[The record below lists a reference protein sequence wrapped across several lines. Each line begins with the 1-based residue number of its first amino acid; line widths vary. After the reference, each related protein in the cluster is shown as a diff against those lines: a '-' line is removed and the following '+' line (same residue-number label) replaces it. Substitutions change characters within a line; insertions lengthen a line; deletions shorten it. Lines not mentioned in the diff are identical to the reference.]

1 MAAVRVVENACAS
14 SADAGT
20 TSTPPGHAA
29 RTARKASL
37 GLELIARHEL
47 ADGVQAA
54 ILVEPVGVGT
64 VVDLLRLIV
73 RERAG
78 RVLLDDLV
86 ELGGARVR
94 ELPARGARC
103 EGEELVLLGHAVDL
117 TARDPARVAAI
128 RGLGR
133 VLAVLLGD
141 GREVRTRVELR
152 LYGTDLLQRVG
163 EVGRYLARG

>member
-47 ADGVQAA
+47 PDGVQAA
-54 ILVEPVGVGT
+54 ILVEPVGVGA

-78 RVLLDDLV
+78 RVFLDDLV
-86 ELGGARVR
+86 ELGGAPVR
-94 ELPARGARC
+94 ELAAHGPGG
-103 EGEELVLLGHAVDL
+103 EGEQLVLLRHAVDL
-117 TARDPARVAAI
+117 AARDPASVPAI
-128 RGLGR
+128 RVLGR
-133 VLAVLLGD
+133 VLPA
-141 GREVRTRVELR
+141 
-152 LYGTDLLQRVG
+152 
-163 EVGRYLARG
+163 

>member
-1 MAAVRVVENACAS
+1 MATVRAVANAWAS
-14 SADAGT
+14 RADAGT

-29 RTARKASL
+29 RTARNASL

-47 ADGVQAA
+47 PDVVQAT
-54 ILVEPVGVGT
+54 ILVEPVPVRA
-64 VVDLLRLIV
+64 VMDLLRLIV

-78 RVLLDDLV
+78 RVFLDDLV
-86 ELGGARVR
+86 ELGGARAR

-117 TARDPARVAAI
+117 TAREPARIAAI

-133 VLAVLLGD
+133 VLAVLL
-141 GREVRTRVELR
+141 
-152 LYGTDLLQRVG
+152 
-163 EVGRYLARG
+163 

>member
-1 MAAVRVVENACAS
+1 MATVRVVANACAS

-47 ADGVQAA
+47 PDVVRAA
-54 ILVEPVGVGT
+54 IPVEPVRVGA

-73 RERAG
+73 RERAR

-94 ELPARGARC
+94 ELPPPPPPS
-103 EGEELVLLGHAVDL
+103 EGEDPVPLGHPVNLPPPHPPRA
-117 TARDPARVAAI
+117 PA
-128 RGLGR
+128 
-133 VLAVLLGD
+133 
-141 GREVRTRVELR
+141 
-152 LYGTDLLQRVG
+152 
-163 EVGRYLARG
+163 